1 MEDDPTGGKLAA
13 MTSHLNGAPNRL
25 ENIIQFHVGE
35 IITSLQLT
43 AMQPG
48 GMEIVLYTTILGA
61 IGILLPFQSRQDV
74 DFFQHLEMH
83 MRQENPPLCGRD
95 HLMFRSYYFPAKDVV
110 DGDLCEQFSMVSCRT
125 QFSENQPN
133 YYSHPLEY
141 PTDGTLLF
149 NKSLNILCFMC
160 SCLWR
165 SRRALQ
171 MSLTAH
177 QEKFLRS

>member
-1 MEDDPTGGKLAA
+1 MVLQYQVTECFEFQVEDDPTGGKLAA

-25 ENIIQFHVGE
+25 ENIIQFHIGE

-48 GMEIVLYTTILGA
+48 GTDIVLYTTILGA
-61 IGILLPFQSRQDV
+61 IGIMLPFQSRQDV

-110 DGDLCEQFSMVSCRT
+110 DGDLCEQFSMVS
-125 QFSENQPN
+125 S
-133 YYSHPLEY
+133 S
-141 PTDGTLLF
+141 
-149 NKSLNILCFMC
+149 FM
-160 SCLWR
+160 SCTNL
-165 SRRALQ
+165 AL
-171 MSLTAH
+171 SSTCLG
-177 QEKFLRS
+177 